1 MWAEG
6 ELASPRMKT
15 NHSRLHIQARGRSQ
29 QVPGWCRWHQKRER
43 KKEKQRKEG
52 KKNEN
57 VFTVKK
63 KNIQAKL
70 TQLVRKERR
79 QLWKPPYTD
88 ENNEGG
94 LVLKA
99 LAKKDSDKTEC
110 CGNEIEK
117 IREEICCNAVERE
130 KGNENDKTA
139 GIAAVEVFLPPRLRK
154 DRKNFLKTQL
164 YIPGREL
171 SSKVSKTFGFQEN
184 YIKIILNK
192 KQL

>member
-1 MWAEG
+1 MW
-6 ELASPRMKT
+6 
-15 NHSRLHIQARGRSQ
+15 
-29 QVPGWCRWHQKRER
+29 
-43 KKEKQRKEG
+43 
-52 KKNEN
+52 
-57 VFTVKK
+57 K

-117 IREEICCNAVERE
+117 IREEICCNTVERE

-171 SSKVSKTFGFQEN
+171 SSKNINSSKVMGYSTHPAKQGPLSGQQEWRCSPEDSSH
-184 YIKIILNK
+184 
-192 KQL
+192 